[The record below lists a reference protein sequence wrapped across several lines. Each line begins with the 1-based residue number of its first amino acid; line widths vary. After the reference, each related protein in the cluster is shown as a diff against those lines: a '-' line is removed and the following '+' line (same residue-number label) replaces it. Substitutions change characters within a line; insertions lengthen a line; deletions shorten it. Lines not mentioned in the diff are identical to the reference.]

1 MTDVTPRDE
10 EIEAIQR
17 IAATRD
23 GMLLH
28 RYLRRILECV
38 SPSSVDPH
46 MLQSREGAR
55 ILARDLMAHMAPAIE
70 NRLGR
75 PNSADAAILPAAGKP
90 ISARRIAG
98 HRRVA
103 PDPAVTR
110 FIAEHAADAGPE

>member
-1 MTDVTPRDE
+1 MEDLDPRQE
-10 EIEAIQR
+10 EVDAIAR

-38 SPSSVDPH
+38 SPSTTDHH
-46 MLQSREGAR
+46 MLQIREGAR

-75 PNSADAAILPAAGKP
+75 PDTADATLLPAAGKP
-90 ISARRIAG
+90 TASRRIAG
-98 HRRVA
+98 RRRVA
-103 PDPAVTR
+103 PDPSVTA
-110 FIAEHAADAGPE
+110 FIAQHAADAEP